1 MDYKTCTAEKFRPE
15 HQVSMYSSNSIRTAS
30 STTPTRCAVLL
41 AVLIS
46 VVCSWNTYLFGTT
59 KNQELSDIDVDAE
72 SNFEHLSLFEQE
84 LINEA
89 LSNSGVELDS
99 TCESQ
104 VNSTGRLAAFLVKH
118 DVEDSS
124 DKFQPINYRYPYP
137 FSEEQGVAKTIPIDL
152 KTVSM
157 ESKAIDGQITYTAHP
172 SDLLYE
178 GMSEEDIL
186 LDLEDIHV
194 EFTIDLDSRLLKSME
209 LSLVKPTKVY
219 FGITIQ
225 ELRMDYSFEYVAE
238 VGSNVVTSLSHQ
250 MKGRL
255 WLVFNPWF
263 KITERYSYSQC
274 LDQLN

>member
-1 MDYKTCTAEKFRPE
+1 MDYQTCTAEELRRE
-15 HQVSMYSSNSIRTAS
+15 YQVSMIFYNSVRAESSN
-30 STTPTRCAVLL
+30 TPNRWAVLL
-41 AVLIS
+41 AVLLS

-59 KNQELSDIDVDAE
+59 KNQELPSIDADTE
-72 SNFEHLSLFEQE
+72 SNFENLSLFEQE

-118 DVEDSS
+118 DVVESS
-124 DKFQPINYRYPYP
+124 DEFQSINYRYPYP
-137 FSEEQGVAKTIPIDL
+137 FSEEQGIAKTIPIDL
-152 KTVSM
+152 NTVST
-157 ESKAIDGQITYTAHP
+157 KGKPTDGQITYTAHP

-186 LDLEDIHV
+186 LDLEDILV
-194 EFTIDLDSRLLKSME
+194 EFTIDLDTRLLKSME
-209 LSLVKPTKVY
+209 LRLIKPTKVY

-225 ELRMDYSFEYVAE
+225 ELQMDYSFEYVAA
-238 VGSNVVTSLSHQ
+238 VGSNVVTSLSHK

-255 WLVFNPWF
+255 WVVFNPWF

-274 LDQLN
+274 LDHLN